1 MPVLLHG
8 LQKRPN
14 GADCE
19 KKEKSHKGATL
30 LILRNVL
37 LVHIWEWSRKVLEVL
52 YVWFGRK
59 VLMVLIWNRKGT
71 IRTFLPNQNWRC
83 FLHHEDF
90 SHFLGWKLQSQF
102 LGWKNALTLHLI
114 GSDGFP
120 FHKDSKYGPNSKN
133 MKSTKR
139 TFLQTTADL
148 SLPNHSTAFCSHY
161 GSRGHST
168 FIERLTWFHSG
179 GSWPYTKA

>member
-1 MPVLLHG
+1 
-8 LQKRPN
+8 
-14 GADCE
+14 
-19 KKEKSHKGATL
+19 
-30 LILRNVL
+30 
-37 LVHIWEWSRKVLEVL
+37 
-52 YVWFGRK
+52 
-59 VLMVLIWNRKGT
+59 MVLIWNRKGT

-90 SHFLGWKLQSQF
+90 SHFLGWKLLSQF

-139 TFLQTTADL
+139 TFLQ
-148 SLPNHSTAFCSHY
+148 STAELASSAHLNCYFMFQWFCTAACTY
-161 GSRGHST
+161 GLIYAST
-168 FIERLTWFHSG
+168 GLVGNPYLNFFIVAVVGFPARIIGLYLFDRWAHIKTPSMKRFEQLG
-179 GSWPYTKA
+179 CGSPA

>member
-114 GSDGFP
+114 DSDGFP

-133 MKSTKR
+133 MKSTKS
-139 TFLQTTADL
+139 TFLQTTAEMWRCWL
-148 SLPNHSTAFCSHY
+148 V
-161 GSRGHST
+161 
-168 FIERLTWFHSG
+168 RLRLFSYDFLLNA
-179 GSWPYTKA
+179 SQLQRFL